1 MKILPT
7 EALAALERGDA
18 VVSAAVRIALPVP
31 ALFWGGMGSLEV
43 EGETYVGVGDRGVV
57 KSTRG
62 AIGTAEYKT
71 ELKLSGVDP
80 DIAAAVDLKALRGKG
95 VVIRRL
101 IFDSSGSILLAAT
114 VWLRGRVDL
123 ATLDETVGGASA
135 LVVSVEG
142 AVRGL
147 GRRSERMR
155 SDADQRL
162 IDPTDSSLRRIAYAG
177 DKQIYWGGKIPAR
190 AGRLFQGTPRGPRG
204 GGPHLDPGDYGV
216 LS

>member
-1 MKILPT
+1 MKILPP

-18 VVSAAVRIALPVP
+18 VVSAAVRIALDIP
-31 ALFWGGMGSLEV
+31 ALFWGGFGPLTIAGEV
-43 EGETYVGVGDRGVV
+43 YGGVGDRGVV
-57 KSTRG
+57 SSTRG

-80 DIAAAVDLKALRGKG
+80 DIAAAVDLRGLRGRG

-101 IFDSSGSILLAAT
+101 IFDSSGSILLADN

-123 ATLDETVGGASA
+123 ATLDETVGGTSA

-162 IDPTDSSLRRIAYAG
+162 IDSADSGLRRVAYAG
-177 DKQIYWGGKIPAR
+177 EKQIYWGGKVPAR
-190 AGRLFQGTPRGPRG
+190 AGRLFQANQNRLRG
-204 GGPHLDPGDYGV
+204 GSPQLDAGDFGGAR
-216 LS
+216 

>member
-1 MKILPT
+1 MKIIPP

-18 VVSAAVRIALPVP
+18 VVSAAVRIALDTP
-31 ALFWGGMGSLEV
+31 ARFWGGFGPLVIS
-43 EGETYVGVGDRGVV
+43 GETYVGVGDRGMV
-57 KSTRG
+57 SATRG

-80 DIAAAVDLKALRGKG
+80 DSAAQLDLRALRGRG

-101 IFDSSGSILLAAT
+101 IFDSSGSILLGQN

-123 ATLDETVGGASA
+123 ATLDEMVGGAST

-142 AVRGL
+142 AARGL

-162 IDPTDSSLRRIAYAG
+162 IDPTDGGMRRTAFAG
-177 DKQIYWGGKIPAR
+177 EKTIYWGGKVPAR
-190 AGRLFQGTPRGPRG
+190 AGRLFQANTNRQRG
-204 GGPHLDPGDYGV
+204 GSPQLDAGDFGGGR
-216 LS
+216 